1 MAKQAGQSTQI
12 VGIGGQIAGGKRLAQ
27 SGCRIVVRWIG
38 RQQVAGHSRLKKA
51 IEGDEAPIDR
61 GGCCGFDTLLGV
73 QTHHER
79 KAAFVEFLARVL
91 AWSRSN
97 GPAAEAG
104 NRGERLGTGARRPLF
119 GFQVRKVPFQ
129 GGDGQERG
137 VKRCPVGLGGQPGSQ
152 IAERRQVRGDR
163 FLIVAIEGRNEGT
176 ERSRVVFPHGKR
188 RHGRSNSSTRRFSDE
203 IWGAVSGVYHAVP
216 KRAR

>member
-1 MAKQAGQSTQI
+1 MLYPIAYNAPFWGTCKNPLLE
-12 VGIGGQIAGGKRLAQ
+12 IGA
-27 SGCRIVVRWIG
+27 
-38 RQQVAGHSRLKKA
+38 
-51 IEGDEAPIDR
+51 
-61 GGCCGFDTLLGV
+61 LLGSEFGGR
-73 QTHHER
+73 ER
-79 KAAFVEFLARVL
+79 RHGRAFDLVGRIALELT
-91 AWSRSN
+91 RSN
-97 GPAAEAG
+97 GPTAEAG

-152 IAERRQVRGDR
+152 VAERRQVRRDR
-163 FLIVAIEGRNEGT
+163 FLIVATLDRNEAA

-203 IWGAVSGVYHAVP
+203 IWGAMSGVYHAVP